1 MFSVCRSIG
10 FDYGHRVL
18 THGSKCR
25 SIHGH
30 RGTVEVT
37 CEGASLHESGEQ
49 TDMVLDFG
57 FLKDVMME
65 VVDASIDHGFIA
77 YYGDNFAMSTFN
89 PWCTAPSAN
98 WQQFLELAGEWQS
111 TIEAVVRLK
120 GFCSTLHTKEHSKLY
135 VVDFIPTSERL
146 AEHFFHRL
154 QKPIEERSLGKAK
167 LTNLRFWE
175 TPNCYSD
182 YPGFSSQTTKV

>member
-1 MFSVCRSIG
+1 VFSITREIG
-10 FDYGHRVL
+10 VDYGHRVP

-25 SIHGH
+25 SVHGH
-30 RGTVEVT
+30 RGTIEAT
-37 CEGASLHESGEQ
+37 CEGPSLHTSGEQ

-57 FLKDVMME
+57 FLKDVLMD
-65 VVDASIDHGFIA
+65 VVDASIDHGFVAYEKDDIA
-77 YYGDNFAMSTFN
+77 MLMFWPCKGTVPVS
-89 PWCTAPSAN
+89 
-98 WQQFLELAGEWQS
+98 QS
-111 TIEAVVRLK
+111 YSDDFDDWRKNISCVVAK
-120 GFCSTLHTKEHSKLY
+120 QGYCSTKFTKCNSKLY

-154 QKPIEERSLGKAK
+154 QKPVEEQSLGKAK